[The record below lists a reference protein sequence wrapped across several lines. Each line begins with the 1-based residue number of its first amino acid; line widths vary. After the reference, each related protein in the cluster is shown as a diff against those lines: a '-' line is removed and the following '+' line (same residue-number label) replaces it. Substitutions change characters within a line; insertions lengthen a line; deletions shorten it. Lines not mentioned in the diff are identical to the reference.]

1 MNSIDSYQSKATIN
15 AQSIIS
21 KIATRN
27 GQADNGSLITALDE
41 ETVSAAWN
49 AFGLHISR
57 QLRMGRGVA
66 VNKFGTFS
74 FSAPDVIL
82 DGVTNPGDRDKQPRQ
97 PVFLVAKEFV
107 NGFNLKTAIAIG
119 RQLRPYK
126 VQTSGKIQHTIVNWA
141 EIALYSSQNK
151 DSAKMA
157 VERVL
162 KSLSDIVRN
171 RDIVEVEIPCV
182 GTFFVKAHCA
192 AVQFLE
198 SLMDS
203 CKEITKRPLSERKS
217 KGDMRLTQQ
226 YLQQLS
232 KSTHPEENNFN
243 IDDNAKNYLT
253 NSLGIELPETRPKT
267 AKNSLYS
274 TKKGPLTSKTIEVR
288 PNTQQNSRIGFS
300 RSVNDKIYALERLK
314 FYIRDHALNI
324 EDSFL
329 DVCQQA
335 FGKTSERKVRM
346 NFDDFKR
353 AVLQIQLPLNEIQII
368 TLFQVLDVNNDGFID
383 KFDWLKAVVDKKS
396 HVNYIKDVVFK
407 FQIHTDDLLQRMN
420 LNRDHPPIN
429 VQQLKSALMHL
440 DESLNQHKALKV
452 AKEILD
458 GKETISMNDILI
470 LFSTVEEEDKL
481 YDLSWFKDT
490 LHKMRDHLINPQKLK
505 VLRQSFEYFDEHQ
518 EGNLDT
524 ANFKT
529 VLMESQ
535 LGLNVQDINRL
546 VRYLPKNRESLINYY
561 DFISMIM
568 DVNKQM
574 DQKDTAKDLVD
585 FAQKISKYL
594 AQKKYTVIQFLQQ
607 VKSGYGS
614 CNIES
619 TSQYLQKNLFTQL
632 PHEECLE
639 YCREM
644 DVDGNGVVSDD
655 DMNIFIKRYSYFN
668 IKKDQSQIEQIAE
681 NLKIKPQFGDTFTS
695 IEKTFVQSKS
705 IDLVTMG
712 QKKMFQS
719 LVDGMNQSKSLFP
732 IEELP
737 ESKFDQILKDLRTK
751 LNRKGMSYEELF
763 TFLDTDHNGFLSISE
778 FYNIDKIMTLSQ
790 PAKDGF
796 FAFMDKQRI
805 GLIDLNTF
813 LRFLSK
819 SIIQQMPQLS
829 EDDWDWELEILF
841 KIRNWCQ
848 RENITLEDAFRTFD
862 KDFDGQ
868 INKTDLRTFLKDIL
882 KIEEKEITEAKINR
896 LFKLMDQYK
905 RGKITLMDFRRFVEE
920 GFFYGKNKQIFGQ
933 STNQAAKQQQESRS
947 SFDWKM
953 NARQQIGLIISR
965 HYPNV
970 KESFDIVSGY
980 RKKLVFQKFK
990 KWIDDKNVLA
1000 GFDLTEKLVYE
1011 IFSDLD
1017 SHKKGYLVESDWL
1030 NAFAQYNWQDQMI
1043 KEIQDA
1049 LTTYFSSIQN
1059 AIHYFQMEHSH
1070 IITKESFSRALQAL
1084 FPKRFVEGDIEILW
1098 NRVQKNGSLSN
1109 QAFALIFGK
1118 GGKVYEQAEGQS
1130 QQLAIRPATQGGL
1143 STLPQDERNQVN
1155 ISLLDKI
1162 RRFLRN
1168 SNKNIN
1174 ELFKQYDLDDT
1185 GFITNLEFRQ
1195 VIRNLNMGLTFQ
1207 DIDIL
1212 SAMLDT
1218 NRNSMVN
1225 WKDFSKKLDFRQ
1237 ADNKI
1242 LERAGIH
1249 LQRVNDHIYH
1259 YLLSPKDA
1267 FRQIDAQHTGFLTF
1281 DKFKDMIEMLYRLA
1295 TEDIPPFAIIKDL
1308 FEFIDKRRDGHLDLT
1323 EWMDAFSKFSNPNE
1337 KKRPMSANIR
1347 VKKTSQKSLMAQ
1359 TDKNWQ
1365 PKQSLLSQQQFEGLT
1380 DDGLINASNKFKT
1393 FLRKPPTKQTAL
1405 IYVENGIWE
1414 SSKEFDKTINAIGKN
1429 RKYLLEI
1436 FKHLTQNGQIP
1447 LTEDKW
1453 IKCQDL
1459 KELLQEMN
1467 NGHNLS
1473 LGLKKMAELIINFC
1487 LKFIKIVQ
1495 MEWIPNPE
1503 QGMMMNEYLFD
1514 QRCHIIILIKQ
1525 KFKKKPLP
1533 AFQKQKTSK
1542 KLKNSTKF
1550 RVLKKSQTSN
1560 SSKCLFVPKNKE
1572 HQQFYITPPSKYKNP
1587 LKNIEELNIDSN
1599 CSTDSSQR
1607 LENLSPVYYCPK
1619 GKEPCGELSVVLN
1632 GDLIQVISQTKN
1644 RKKSRKFSDQETYAM
1659 SNFIAGPKSQ
1669 DIPCPQFI

>member
-27 GQADNGSLITALDE
+27 GQADHSSLIAALDE

-74 FSAPDVIL
+74 FSAPDVVL
-82 DGVTNPGDRDKQPRQ
+82 DGVTNPVDRDKQPRQ

-107 NGFNLKTAIAIG
+107 NGFNLKTAIANG
-119 RQLRPYK
+119 RQLRPYNI
-126 VQTSGKIQHTIVNWA
+126 QTSGKIQHAIVNWA
-141 EIALYSSQNK
+141 EIALYASQNK

-182 GTFFVKAHCA
+182 GTFFVKARCA

-232 KSTHPEENNFN
+232 KSSHPEENNFI

-253 NSLGIELPETRPKT
+253 NQLGIELPETRPKT
-267 AKNSLYS
+267 AKHSLYS

-288 PNTQQNSRIGFS
+288 PSTQQASRIGFS
-300 RSVNDKIYALERLK
+300 RSVNDKVYALERLK
-314 FYIRDHALNI
+314 YYIRDHALNI

-329 DVCQQA
+329 DLCQQA
-335 FGKTSERKVRM
+335 FGKTNERKVRM

-353 AVLQIQLPLNEIQII
+353 AALQIQLPLNEIQII
-368 TLFQVLDVNNDGFID
+368 TLFQTLDVNNDGFID
-383 KFDWLKAVVDKKS
+383 KFDWLKAVVDKKT

-429 VQQLKSALMHL
+429 LQQLKSALMHL
-440 DESLNQHKALKV
+440 DESLNQNKALKV

-470 LFSTVEEEDKL
+470 LFNTVEEEDKL

-535 LGLNVQDINRL
+535 LALNVQDINRL

-561 DFISMIM
+561 DFIQMIM
-568 DVNKQM
+568 DVDKQM
-574 DQKDTAKDLVD
+574 EQKDTAKDLVD

-594 AQKKYTVIQFLQQ
+594 TQRKFTVIQFLQQ

-619 TSQYLQKNLFTQL
+619 TSQYLEKNLFSQL

-644 DVDGNGVVSDD
+644 DVDGNGVVSDE

-668 IKKDQSQIEQIAE
+668 IRKDQSQIEQIAE
-681 NLKIKPQFGDTFTS
+681 SMKIKPQFGDTLS
-695 IEKTFVQSKS
+695 AIEKTFVQSKS

-719 LVDGMNQSKSLFP
+719 LVDGMSQTKSLFP

-737 ESKFDQILKDLRTK
+737 ESKFDQILKDLRIK
-751 LNRKGMSYEELF
+751 LTRKGMTYDELF

-796 FAFMDKQRI
+796 FAFMDKQKI

-813 LRFLSK
+813 VKFLSK

-848 RENITLEDAFRTFD
+848 RENITIEDAFRTFD

-933 STNQAAKQQQESRS
+933 TTTLGVKQQQESKS

-990 KWIDDKNVLA
+990 KWIDEKNVLA

-1017 SHKKGYLVESDWL
+1017 SHKKGYLIESDWL

-1049 LTTYFSSIQN
+1049 LSTYFSSIQN

-1070 IITKESFSRALQAL
+1070 IITKESFYKALQAL

-1109 QAFALIFGK
+1109 HAFALIFGK
-1118 GGKVYEQAEGQS
+1118 GGKIYEPTEGQQQ

-1143 STLPQDERNQVN
+1143 SELPLDERNQVN

-1168 SNKNIN
+1168 SNKNLN
-1174 ELFKQYDLDDT
+1174 ELFKQYDLDNT

-1195 VIRNLNMGLTFQ
+1195 VIRSLNMGLTFQ

-1212 SAMLDT
+1212 SAMLGTD
-1218 NRNSMVN
+1218 RNSMVN
-1225 WKDFSKKLDFRQ
+1225 WKEFSKKLDFRQ

-1295 TEDIPPFAIIKDL
+1295 TEEVPPFAIIKDL
-1308 FEFIDKRRDGHLDLT
+1308 FEFIDKRRDGHIDLT

-1337 KKRPMSANIR
+1337 KKRPVSANVRI
-1347 VKKTSQKSLMAQ
+1347 KKASQKSLMAQ
-1359 TDKNWQ
+1359 TDKNWLAKSNG
-1365 PKQSLLSQQQFEGLT
+1365 PHHQQFEGLT
-1380 DDGLINASNKFKT
+1380 EDGLINAQSKFKT
-1393 FLRKPPTKQTAL
+1393 FLRKPPAKQNAL
-1405 IYVENGIWE
+1405 QYVENGIWE

-1447 LTEDKW
+1447 LTED
-1453 IKCQDL
+1453 
-1459 KELLQEMN
+1459 
-1467 NGHNLS
+1467 
-1473 LGLKKMAELIINFC
+1473 
-1487 LKFIKIVQ
+1487 
-1495 MEWIPNPE
+1495 
-1503 QGMMMNEYLFD
+1503 
-1514 QRCHIIILIKQ
+1514 LIKQ
-1525 KFKKKPLP
+1525 EMDRMLRSQGIVVRDEQWPQLISW
-1533 AFQKQKTSK
+1533 SK
-1542 KLKNSTKF
+1542 KNGRIDYKF
-1550 RVLKKSQTSN
+1550 LLEV
-1560 SSKCLFVPKNKE
+1560 
-1572 HQQFYITPPSKYKNP
+1572 YK
-1587 LKNIEELNIDSN
+1587 D
-1599 CSTDSSQR
+1599 R
-1607 LENLSPVYYCPK
+1607 
-1619 GKEPCGELSVVLN
+1619 LN
-1632 GDLIQVISQTKN
+1632 GMDTQPRTG
-1644 RKKSRKFSDQETYAM
+1644 DDE
-1659 SNFIAGPKSQ
+1659 
-1669 DIPCPQFI
+1669 

>member
-1 MNSIDSYQSKATIN
+1 MNSIDSYQSKATFN

-27 GQADNGSLITALDE
+27 GQADNSSLIAALDE

-74 FSAPDVIL
+74 FSAPDVVL
-82 DGVTNPGDRDKQPRQ
+82 DGVTNPVDRDKQPRQ

-126 VQTSGKIQHTIVNWA
+126 VQTSGKIQHAIVNWA
-141 EIALYSSQNK
+141 EIALYASQNK

-171 RDIVEVEIPCV
+171 RDVVEVEIPCV

-198 SLMDS
+198 SLMDG

-226 YLQQLS
+226 YLQQLT
-232 KSTHPEENNFN
+232 KSSHPEENNFI

-267 AKNSLYS
+267 AKHSQYS
-274 TKKGPLTSKTIEVR
+274 SKKGPLMSKTIDVR
-288 PNTQQNSRIGFS
+288 PSTQQNSRVGFS
-300 RSVNDKIYALERLK
+300 RSVNDKVYALERLK
-314 FYIRDHALNI
+314 YYIRDHALNI

-329 DVCQQA
+329 DICQQA

-353 AVLQIQLPLNEIQII
+353 AVQQIQLPLNETQLI
-368 TLFQVLDVNNDGFID
+368 TLFQTLDVNNDGFID

-429 VQQLKSALMHL
+429 LQQLKLALMHL

-470 LFSTVEEEDKL
+470 LFNTVEEEDKL

-505 VLRQSFEYFDEHQ
+505 IFRQSFEYFDEHQ

-561 DFISMIM
+561 DFIQMIL

-574 DQKDTAKDLVD
+574 DQKDTAKDLID

-594 AQKKYTVIQFLQQ
+594 AQKKFSVIQFLQQ

-619 TSQYLQKNLFTQL
+619 TAQYLEKNIFAQL

-644 DVDGNGVVSDD
+644 DVDGNGVVSDE

-668 IKKDQSQIEQIAE
+668 IRKDLSQIDQIAE
-681 NLKIKPQFGDTFTS
+681 SMKIKPQFGDTLS
-695 IEKTFVQSKS
+695 AIEKTCVQSKS

-719 LVDGMNQSKSLFP
+719 LVDGMNQQKSLFP

-737 ESKFDQILKDLRTK
+737 ESKFDQILKDLRIK
-751 LNRKGMSYEELF
+751 LARKGMSYEELF

-778 FYNIDKIMTLSQ
+778 FQNIDKIMTLSQ

-813 LRFLSK
+813 AKFMSK

-848 RENITLEDAFRTFD
+848 RENITIEDAFRTFD

-933 STNQAAKQQQESRS
+933 NATLAAKQQQESRS

-990 KWIDDKNVLA
+990 KWLDEKNVLA

-1049 LTTYFSSIQN
+1049 LSTYFSSIQN

-1070 IITKESFSRALQAL
+1070 IITRDSFYKALQAL

-1098 NRVQKNGSLSN
+1098 NRIQKNGSLSN

-1118 GGKVYEQAEGQS
+1118 GGKIYEQPEGQS

-1143 STLPQDERNQVN
+1143 SELPLDERNQVN

-1174 ELFKQYDLDDT
+1174 DLFKQYDSDNT

-1195 VIRNLNMGLTFQ
+1195 VIRSLNMGLTFQ
-1207 DIDIL
+1207 DVDIL
-1212 SAMLDT
+1212 SAMLHTD
-1218 NRNSMVN
+1218 RNSMVN
-1225 WKDFSKKLDFRQ
+1225 WKEFSKKLDFRQ

-1249 LQRVNDHIYH
+1249 LQKVNDHIYH

-1337 KKRPMSANIR
+1337 KKRPLSANIK
-1347 VKKTSQKSLMAQ
+1347 VKKNSQKSLMAQ
-1359 TDKNWQ
+1359 TDKNWLT
-1365 PKQSLLSQQQFEGLT
+1365 KQRSPSQQQFEGLT
-1380 DDGLINASNKFKT
+1380 DDGLINAANKFKT
-1393 FLRKPPTKQTAL
+1393 FLRKPPVKQSAL
-1405 IYVENGIWE
+1405 QYVENGIWE

-1436 FKHLTQNGQIP
+1436 FKHLTSNGQIP
-1447 LTEDKW
+1447 LTEDR
-1453 IKCQDL
+1453 IK
-1459 KELLQEMN
+1459 QEMDKMLRSQGIVVRDEQWPQLISWSKK
-1467 NGHNLS
+1467 NGR
-1473 LGLKKMAELIINFC
+1473 IDY
-1487 LKFIKIVQ
+1487 KFLLEVYKDRLNGMDTQ
-1495 MEWIPNPE
+1495 PR
-1503 QGMMMNEYLFD
+1503 QGDDEPVG
-1514 QRCHIIILIKQ
+1514 HIIILIKQ
-1525 KFKKKPLP
+1525 KFQKKPLP
-1533 AFQKQKTSK
+1533 AFQIQKTSPES
-1542 KLKNSTKF
+1542 KNSNKI
-1550 RVLKKSQTSN
+1550 RVLKKSQTYN

-1572 HQQFYITPPSKYKNP
+1572 RPQYYITPPSKYKNP
-1587 LKNIEELNIDSN
+1587 LTNTEELNIDSN

-1607 LENLSPVYYCPK
+1607 LENLSPLYYCPK
-1619 GKEPCGELSVVLN
+1619 GKEPCGELQVILN
-1632 GDLIQVISQTKN
+1632 GDLIQVISQTKS

-1659 SNFIAGPKSQ
+1659 SNFIAGPKCQ
-1669 DIPCPQFI
+1669 EIPCPQFL

>member
-27 GQADNGSLITALDE
+27 GQVDNGSLIQALDE

-74 FSAPDVIL
+74 FSAPDVVL
-82 DGVTNPGDRDKQPRQ
+82 DGVTNPVDRDKQPRQ

-126 VQTSGKIQHTIVNWA
+126 VQTSGKIQHAIVNWA
-141 EIALYSSQNK
+141 EIALYASQNK

-171 RDIVEVEIPCV
+171 RDVVEVEIPCV

-192 AVQFLE
+192 AVQFIE
-198 SLMDS
+198 SLMDG

-232 KSTHPEENNFN
+232 KSTHPEENNFI

-267 AKNSLYS
+267 AKHSQYS
-274 TKKGPLTSKTIEVR
+274 SKKGPLMSKTIEVR
-288 PNTQQNSRIGFS
+288 PSTQQNSRVGFT
-300 RSVNDKIYALERLK
+300 RSVNDKVYALERLK
-314 FYIRDHALNI
+314 YYIRDHALNI

-329 DVCQQA
+329 DLCQQA

-353 AVLQIQLPLNEIQII
+353 AISQIQLPLNEIQII
-368 TLFQVLDVNNDGFID
+368 TLFQTLDVNNDGFID

-396 HVNYIKDVVFK
+396 HVNYIKDVVYK

-429 VQQLKSALMHL
+429 LQQLKFALMNL

-452 AKEILD
+452 AKQILD

-470 LFSTVEEEDKL
+470 LFNTVEEEDKL

-505 VLRQSFEYFDEHQ
+505 TFRQSFEYFDEHQ

-546 VRYLPKNRESLINYY
+546 VRYLPKNRDSLINYY
-561 DFISMIM
+561 DFIQMIM

-594 AQKKYTVIQFLQQ
+594 AQKKFTVIQFLQQ

-619 TSQYLQKNLFTQL
+619 TSQYLEKNIFIQL

-644 DVDGNGVVSDD
+644 DVDGNGVVSDE

-668 IKKDQSQIEQIAE
+668 IRKDQSQIEQIAE
-681 NLKIKPQFGDTFTS
+681 SMKIKPQFGDTLS
-695 IEKTFVQSKS
+695 AIEKTCVQSKS
-705 IDLVTMG
+705 IDLITMG

-737 ESKFDQILKDLRTK
+737 ESKFDQILKDLRIK
-751 LNRKGMSYEELF
+751 LARKGMSYEELF

-813 LRFLSK
+813 LKFMSK

-829 EDDWDWELEILF
+829 EDDWDWELEILI

-848 RENITLEDAFRTFD
+848 RENITIEDAFRTFD

-933 STNQAAKQQQESRS
+933 NTTLAAKQQQESRS

-990 KWIDDKNVLA
+990 KWMDEKNVLA

-1017 SHKKGYLVESDWL
+1017 SHKKGYLIESDWL

-1049 LTTYFSSIQN
+1049 LSTYFSSIQN

-1070 IITKESFSRALQAL
+1070 IITKESFYKALQAL

-1098 NRVQKNGSLSN
+1098 NRIQKNGSLSN

-1118 GGKVYEQAEGQS
+1118 SGKIYEQAEGQS
-1130 QQLAIRPATQGGL
+1130 QQQAIRPATQGGL
-1143 STLPQDERNQVN
+1143 SELPLDERNQVN

-1162 RRFLRN
+1162 RRYLRN
-1168 SNKNIN
+1168 SNKNVN
-1174 ELFKQYDLDDT
+1174 DLFKQYDPDNT

-1195 VIRNLNMGLTFQ
+1195 VIRSLNMGLTFQ
-1207 DIDIL
+1207 DVDIL

-1218 NRNSMVN
+1218 DRNSMVN
-1225 WKDFSKKLDFRQ
+1225 WKEFSKKLDFRQ

-1347 VKKTSQKSLMAQ
+1347 VKKNSQKSLMAQ
-1359 TDKNWQ
+1359 TDKNWLN
-1365 PKQSLLSQQQFEGLT
+1365 KQRAPSQQQFEGLT
-1380 DDGLINASNKFKT
+1380 DDGLINAANKFKT
-1393 FLRKPPTKQTAL
+1393 FLRKPPAKSSAL
-1405 IYVENGIWE
+1405 QYIENGIWE

-1447 LTEDKW
+1447 LTEDH
-1453 IKCQDL
+1453 IK
-1459 KELLQEMN
+1459 QEMDKMLRSQGIVVRDEQWPQLISWSKK
-1467 NGHNLS
+1467 NGR
-1473 LGLKKMAELIINFC
+1473 IDY
-1487 LKFIKIVQ
+1487 KFLLEV
-1495 MEWIPNPE
+1495 PV
-1503 QGMMMNEYLFD
+1503 GY
-1514 QRCHIIILIKQ
+1514 IIILIKQ

-1533 AFQKQKTSK
+1533 AFQNKRLPQNRKMSSNK
-1542 KLKNSTKF
+1542 I
-1550 RVLKKSQTSN
+1550 RVLKKSQTYN
-1560 SSKCLFVPKNKE
+1560 SSKCPFVPKNKE
-1572 HQQFYITPPSKYKNP
+1572 RPSYYITPPSKYKKP
-1587 LKNIEELNIDSN
+1587 LTNIEELNIDSN

-1619 GKEPCGELSVVLN
+1619 GKEPCGELQVVLN
-1632 GDLIQVISQTKN
+1632 GDLIQVISQTKS

-1659 SNFIAGPKSQ
+1659 SNFIAGPKCQ
-1669 DIPCPQFI
+1669 EIPCPQFL

>member
-1 MNSIDSYQSKATIN
+1 MNSIDSYQSKATMN

-27 GQADNGSLITALDE
+27 GQADNGSLIAALDE

-49 AFGLHISR
+49 AFGLHVSR

-82 DGVTNPGDRDKQPRQ
+82 DGVTNPVERDKQPRQ

-126 VQTSGKIQHTIVNWA
+126 VQTSGKIQHAIVNWA
-141 EIALYSSQNK
+141 EIALYASQNK

-157 VERVL
+157 VERVI

-171 RDIVEVEIPCV
+171 RDVVEVEIPCV
-182 GTFFVKAHCA
+182 GTFFVKSHCA
-192 AVQFLE
+192 AVQFMD

-203 CKEITKRPLSERKS
+203 CKVKYGINICLQEITKRPLSERKS

-232 KSTHPEENNFN
+232 KSQHPEENNLM
-243 IDDNAKNYLT
+243 IDEGARNYLT
-253 NSLGIELPETRPKT
+253 NSLGIELPDTRPKT
-267 AKNSLYS
+267 AKNSQVQS
-274 TKKGPLTSKTIEVR
+274 KKGGLMSKTVSDYIQQQFQLELR
-288 PNTQQNSRIGFS
+288 PSTQQISRMGFQ
-300 RSVNDKIYALERLK
+300 RSVNDKVFALERLK
-314 FYIRDHALNI
+314 YYIRDHALNI

-329 DVCQQA
+329 DLCQQA
-335 FGKTSERKVRM
+335 FGKTSERKIRM

-353 AVLQIQLPLNEIQII
+353 AVLKIDLPLNEIQII
-368 TLFQVLDVNNDGFID
+368 TLFQTLDVNNDGFVD
-383 KFDWLKAVVDKKS
+383 KFDWLKAIVDKKT

-420 LNRDHPPIN
+420 LHRDHPPVN
-429 VQQLKSALMHL
+429 LQQLKFALMHL

-452 AKEILD
+452 ANEILD
-458 GKETISMNDILI
+458 GKETISMNDLLA
-470 LFSTVEEEDKL
+470 LFNTVEEDDKM

-490 LHKMRDHLINPQKLK
+490 LHKMRDHLVDPQKMK
-505 VLRQSFEYFDEHQ
+505 VLRSSFEYFDEHQ

-546 VRYLPKNRESLINYY
+546 VRYLPKNRDSLINYY
-561 DFISMIM
+561 DFIQMIM

-594 AQKKYTVIQFLQQ
+594 TQKKFTVIQFLQQ

-619 TSQYLQKNLFTQL
+619 TAQYLEKNLFTQL
-632 PHEECLE
+632 SHDECLE

-644 DVDGNGVVSDD
+644 DVDGNGVVSDE
-655 DMNIFIKRYSYFN
+655 DMNTFIKRYSYFN
-668 IKKDQSQIEQIAE
+668 VRKDQSQIEQIVE
-681 NLKIKPQFGDTFTS
+681 SLKIKPQVGDNFS
-695 IEKTFVQSKS
+695 AIEKTYVQSKS
-705 IDLVTMG
+705 IDLITMG
-712 QKKMFQS
+712 QKKVFQS
-719 LVDGMNQSKSLFP
+719 LVDGMNQQKSLFP
-732 IEELP
+732 VEELP
-737 ESKFDQILKDLRTK
+737 ESKFDQILKDLRIK
-751 LNRKGMSYEELF
+751 LNRKGMGYEELF

-813 LRFLSK
+813 VKFMSK
-819 SIIQQMPQLS
+819 SIIQQMPSLS

-848 RENITLEDAFRTFD
+848 RENITIEDAFRTFD

-868 INKTDLRTFLKDIL
+868 INKADLRTFLKDIL
-882 KIEEKEITEAKINR
+882 KVEEKEITEAKINR
-896 LFKLMDQYK
+896 LYKLMDQYK

-920 GFFYGKNKQIFGQ
+920 GFFYGKNKQVFGQ
-933 STNQAAKQQQESRS
+933 TTNLAAKQQSESRS

-965 HYPNV
+965 HYPSV

-990 KWIDDKNVLA
+990 KWIDEKNVLS

-1049 LTTYFSSIQN
+1049 LSTYFSSIQN

-1070 IITKESFSRALQAL
+1070 VITKESFAKALQTL
-1084 FPKRFVEGDIEILW
+1084 FPKRFVEGDIETLW
-1098 NRVQKNGSLSN
+1098 TRVQKNGSLSN
-1109 QAFALIFGK
+1109 HAFALIFGK
-1118 GGKVYEQAEGQS
+1118 GGKAYELPEGQ
-1130 QQLAIRPATQGGL
+1130 QQLQHIRPMTQGGL
-1143 STLPQDERNQVN
+1143 SELPLDDRNQVN

-1168 SNKNIN
+1168 SNKNIS
-1174 ELFKQYDLDDT
+1174 ELFKQYDSDNT

-1195 VIRNLNMGLTFQ
+1195 VIRSLNMGLTFQ

-1218 NRNSMVN
+1218 DRNSMVN
-1225 WKDFSKKLDFRQ
+1225 WRDFAKRLDFRQ

-1249 LQRVNDHIYH
+1249 LQKVNDHIYH

-1267 FRQIDAQHTGFLTF
+1267 FRQIDAQHTGYLSF

-1308 FEFIDKRRDGHLDLT
+1308 FEFIDKRRDGLLDLT

-1337 KKRPMSANIR
+1337 KKRPMSANVR
-1347 VKKTSQKSLMAQ
+1347 MKKSSQKSLMAQ
-1359 TDKNWQ
+1359 TDKGWMT
-1365 PKQSLLSQQQFEGLT
+1365 KQGALSPQQFEGLT
-1380 DDGLINASNKFKT
+1380 DDGLMNATNKFKT
-1393 FLRKPPTKQTAL
+1393 FLRRPPAKQTAL
-1405 IYVENGIWE
+1405 QYVENGIWE
-1414 SSKEFDKTINAIGKN
+1414 SSKEFDRTINAIGKN

-1447 LTEDKW
+1447 LTED
-1453 IKCQDL
+1453 
-1459 KELLQEMN
+1459 
-1467 NGHNLS
+1467 
-1473 LGLKKMAELIINFC
+1473 
-1487 LKFIKIVQ
+1487 
-1495 MEWIPNPE
+1495 
-1503 QGMMMNEYLFD
+1503 
-1514 QRCHIIILIKQ
+1514 LIKLEMDKMLRSQ
-1525 KFKKKPLP
+1525 GIVVRDEQWPQLISW
-1533 AFQKQKTSK
+1533 SK
-1542 KLKNSTKF
+1542 KNGRIDYKF
-1550 RVLKKSQTSN
+1550 LLEV
-1560 SSKCLFVPKNKE
+1560 
-1572 HQQFYITPPSKYKNP
+1572 YK
-1587 LKNIEELNIDSN
+1587 D
-1599 CSTDSSQR
+1599 R
-1607 LENLSPVYYCPK
+1607 
-1619 GKEPCGELSVVLN
+1619 LN
-1632 GDLIQVISQTKN
+1632 GMDTQP
-1644 RKKSRKFSDQETYAM
+1644 RMGDE
-1659 SNFIAGPKSQ
+1659 
-1669 DIPCPQFI
+1669 